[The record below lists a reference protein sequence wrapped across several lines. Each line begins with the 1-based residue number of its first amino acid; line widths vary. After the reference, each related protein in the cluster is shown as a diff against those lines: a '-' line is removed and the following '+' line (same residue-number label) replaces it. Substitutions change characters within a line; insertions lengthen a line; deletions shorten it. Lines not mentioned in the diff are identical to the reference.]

1 VRFARIVFLLA
12 GLYGLLSLLPLYFLF
27 DYIGRQEPP
36 PITHP
41 QFYYGFAGVGL
52 AFQFVFLVIA
62 SDPARFRP
70 LMIPSV
76 LEKLG
81 YVIPMAALYFR
92 GRITVS
98 DAVSSV
104 PDAVLCLLFIA
115 AWFGVR
121 VRNGRRIPWPPVN
134 VRIP

>member
-1 VRFARIVFLLA
+1 MRAQVNPNGELLIQIN
-12 GLYGLLSLLPLYFLF
+12 LTCVF

-41 QFYYGFAGVGL
+41 QFYYGFAGIGL

-62 SDPARFRP
+62 SDPVRFWP
-70 LMIPSV
+70 LVIPSV

-81 YVIPMAALYFR
+81 YVIPVAALYFR
-92 GRITVS
+92 GRISIS
-98 DAVSSV
+98 DTASSV
-104 PDAVLCLLFIA
+104 PDAVLCLLFVA
-115 AWFGVR
+115 AWFQVR
-121 VRNGRRIPWPPVN
+121 VRNGRRIPWPPAN